1 MRGDFSYRRTQ
12 LTAVC
17 TLLFLSPALRLV
29 PGRSAELAGRGAWLS
44 VLWALPL
51 LLLYALFLRRLGEG
65 RQDGEGLGELI
76 LRCLGRR
83 AGTFLLTVLALWFL
97 IYGGFMLRAGA
108 ERMISTVYPDASPP
122 VFIVVMA
129 ALGLIAALGSERSIL
144 RCAKL
149 MAPVVLAVVLPV
161 LIFSSADAESG
172 NLLPLTAYEVLFS
185 MRAAPV
191 TLDVAVLPMVLSL
204 FLGGGRAQAEDSG
217 FLRTALWL
225 LEMLLLLAWIELCI
239 LGTFGAELTARLS
252 HPFFTLVRNLVL
264 FESIERPEA
273 LVVSLWVFS
282 DFILISVCLSVSQR
296 LLRCCMGKRCG
307 YAGEKP
313 SDLNNGRWIIYLC
326 ALFAALVAL
335 ICAPDQ
341 LTLRFWSEKLIPT
354 ANLLVAF
361 VLLPLI
367 FIVGK
372 TENAV

>member
-1 MRGDFSYRRTQ
+1 MKGDHSYRRTQ
-12 LTAVC
+12 LTSVC

-29 PGRSAELAGRGAWLS
+29 PGRSAELTGRGAWVS
-44 VLWALPL
+44 VLWALPP
-51 LLLYALFLRRLGEG
+51 LLLYALFLRRLAEG

-76 LRCLGRR
+76 LRCLGKR

-108 ERMISTVYPDASPP
+108 ERMISTVYPSASPP
-122 VFIVVMA
+122 IFIVVMA
-129 ALGLIAALGSERSIL
+129 SLGFFAALGSERSIV
-144 RCAKL
+144 RCARL
-149 MAPVVLAVVLPV
+149 MVPVVLGVLLPI
-161 LIFSSADAESG
+161 LLFGSIDAERDD
-172 NLLPLTAYEVLFS
+172 LLPLTAYEILFS

-204 FLGGGRAQAEDSG
+204 FLGGGTAKAEDSG

-225 LEMLLLLAWIELCI
+225 VEMLLLLAWIELCI
-239 LGTFGAELTARLS
+239 LGSFGAELTARLN

-264 FESIERPEA
+264 FGSVERPEA

-307 YAGEKP
+307 YTGEKP
-313 SDLNNGRWIIYLC
+313 SDLGSGRWIIPLC

-335 ICAPDQ
+335 VCAPDPWM
-341 LTLRFWSEKLIPT
+341 LRFWSEKLIPY
-354 ANLLVAF
+354 ANLSVAF
-361 VLLPLI
+361 ILLPVI
-367 FIVGK
+367 YIAGK
-372 TENAV
+372 TGKAV